1 MKKYLPHL
9 IVGIVLCWGIISM
22 SRACK
27 ITDKYSRLV
36 GQYEQMRKAY
46 DADAILKDSLIAAK
60 EKAIAEL
67 DKKLYTSEQ
76 VIGHMTTAIGQK
88 DRELADIRGTWA
100 NLSTECR
107 FKLRELDDTWGG
119 KYRLLEGV
127 VVEKDKQITA
137 WAGKY
142 DAQLEITESYKSQL
156 AGTERLLTI
165 SQSLN
170 KALVRKAKV
179 QAVVSNIEKVG
190 LGILGAYVVYDKLKG
205 K

>member
-76 VIGHMTTAIGQK
+76 VIGHMTNEIGQR
-88 DRELADIRGTWA
+88 DRELTEIRGTWA
-100 NLSTECR
+100 NLSAECQ
-107 FKLRELDDTWGG
+107 FKLHELDVTWGG
-119 KYRLLEGV
+119 KYSLLEGV

-142 DAQLEITESYKSQL
+142 DAQVAISDAWKAKFEGERTLRLSGETLLSTLEGKYRMVKLKASVK
-156 AGTERLLTI
+156 
-165 SQSLN
+165 N
-170 KALVRKAKV
+170 VALVAL
-179 QAVVSNIEKVG
+179 VG
-190 LGILGAYVVYDKLKG
+190 ATTFLLIKG

>member
-1 MKKYLPHL
+1 MKIKL
-9 IVGIVLCWGIISM
+9 IYFVVLGLALALTISVCDGLRYKDKTSVRIGNLEQAITQERVIV
-22 SRACK
+22 AEKDK
-27 ITDKYSRLV
+27 I
-36 GQYEQMRKAY
+36 
-46 DADAILKDSLIAAK
+46 IAAQNIV
-60 EKAIAEL
+60 IAEQ

-127 VVEKDKQITA
+127 VVEKDKQLLSWANKFAAQVVISDA
-137 WAGKY
+137 WKAKY
-142 DAQLEITESYKSQL
+142 EGAN
-156 AGTERLLTI
+156 RLLTI
-165 SQSLN
+165 SQSVIKGL
-170 KALVRKAKV
+170 ARKVKTQAIIGNIKTG
-179 QAVVSNIEKVG
+179 AVVAAAGYIIFNAI
-190 LGILGAYVVYDKLKG
+190 KG